1 MGVEG
6 GAGGGGIVAGAQS
19 LQQGVS
25 LGAVADA
32 GLVLADQ
39 ILDAG
44 DLFGGGAGGDQTHQI
59 GDLHRVVGAHLLLI
73 GDAEQGEG
81 GRGFLGVP
89 LGFDGG
95 QLDLLD
101 LAHAIAGFV
110 TQHDHRDDRGGTEG
124 GGHGEGAPGEA
135 DVATLEQVV
144 AGDRQHED
152 SAGDVARG
160 HGVDELHLGHG
171 VEQQGTEVGQLHAH
185 GHVVELGADRVLHPA
200 VGHQDPQR
208 GEVRAQR
215 HQPGHQQV
223 LALGQAIP
231 AKEEQPDK
239 GGFEEESHQALNGQG
254 RAEDVAD
261 IVGVVGPVGA
271 ELELHGQ
278 AGGDA
283 QGEVDAEQ
291 LAPELGHV
299 LVDLAAGHHIDRF
312 HDSQDHHQPQG
323 QGHEDEVIQRGH
335 AELQA

>member
-135 DVATLEQVV
+135 DVAALEQVV

-152 SAGDVARG
+152 GAGDVARG
-160 HGVDELHLGHG
+160 HGVDEFHLGHG

-200 VGHQDPQR
+200 VSDQNPERRH
-208 GEVRAQR
+208 VRSQR
-215 HQPGHQQV
+215 HQPGDRHV
-223 LALGQAIP
+223 LHFAQPIP
-231 AKEEQPDK
+231 AKEEQADK
-239 GGFEEESHQALNGQG
+239 GRFQEERHQTFNGE
-254 RAEDVAD
+254 RRTEDIAD
-261 IVGVVGPVGA
+261 VVRVIGPVSA
-271 ELELHGQ
+271 ELKFHRQ
-278 AGGDA
+278 SGG
-283 QGEVDAEQ
+283 
-291 LAPELGHV
+291 HT
-299 LVDLAAGHHIDRF
+299 
-312 HDSQDHHQPQG
+312 
-323 QGHEDEVIQRGH
+323 QRKVNTK
-335 AELQA
+335 